1 MEKKSNGKSLLQ
13 RLRFKYKLAILN
25 ESTLEEV
32 WRIRLSKLSVITF
45 SFVVAILYFFL
56 IAVLIIKTPLR
67 GFLPGYADNAKM
79 GKELKLTAV
88 QVDSIYEKVQLHTQY
103 ISAMRAIVSGE
114 VHVDSTM
121 DKQAMVNVTSNALLE
136 ASEREMAFRDS
147 FEAQKVEE
155 LSIGIEKDKAVTNYL
170 MHKPANGRIV
180 ETFNPHRNA
189 YGLTLSADPNTSVSA
204 ILDGVV
210 ISCEYSL
217 NDVYILVVQH
227 PDNLTSVYKLHQPYI
242 KKIGDKVNAGEILS
256 TFLKDADTYFEFQLW
271 KEGSPLDPQ
280 LFISF

>member
-1 MEKKSNGKSLLQ
+1 
-13 RLRFKYKLAILN
+13 
-25 ESTLEEV
+25 
-32 WRIRLSKLSVITF
+32 
-45 SFVVAILYFFL
+45 
-56 IAVLIIKTPLR
+56 
-67 GFLPGYADNAKM
+67 
-79 GKELKLTAV
+79 
-88 QVDSIYEKVQLHTQY
+88 
-103 ISAMRAIVSGE
+103 MRAIVSGE

-121 DKQAMVNVTSNALLE
+121 DKQAMVNVASNALLE